1 MPNLSIKNV
10 PENLLR
16 QLRERASR
24 HHRSLQGELMALL
37 SAAMESPVSSGAQG
51 AANAAPNA
59 RRSGS
64 RRIDDIA
71 AEHRARWKR
80 PFNQGPRAV
89 DVIRADRNAR

>member
-10 PENLLR
+10 PADLLS

-37 SAAMESPVSSGAQG
+37 SAALASPGSPV
-51 AANAAPNA
+51 APATADEPTSA

-64 RRIDDIA
+64 RRIEDIA
-71 AEHRARWKR
+71 AEHRTRWKK
-80 PFNQGPRAV
+80 PFTQGPLAV
-89 DVIRADRNAR
+89 DVVRADRNAR

>member
-1 MPNLSIKNV
+1 MPNVSIKNV
-10 PENLLR
+10 PESLLS

-37 SAAMESPVSSGAQG
+37 SAALESPGSPVGP
-51 AANAAPNA
+51 AAVDEPPNA

-64 RRIDDIA
+64 RRIEDIA
-71 AEHRARWKR
+71 AEHRTRWKR
-80 PFNQGPRAV
+80 PFNKGPRAV

>member
-10 PENLLR
+10 PESLLSR
-16 QLRERASR
+16 LRERASR

-37 SAAMESPVSSGAQG
+37 SAAVESPASP
-51 AANAAPNA
+51 AAPLPANEPPNT

-64 RRIDDIA
+64 RRIEDIA
-71 AEHRARWKR
+71 AEHQAVVEETAQ
-80 PFNQGPRAV
+80 PGPRAV

>member
-10 PENLLR
+10 PENLLE

-37 SAAMESPVSSGAQG
+37 SAAVDSASP
-51 AANAAPNA
+51 AAPAAGDERPKA
-59 RRSGS
+59 RRSGT
-64 RRIDDIA
+64 RRIEDIA
-71 AEHRARWKR
+71 AEHRIRLKK
-80 PFNQGPRAV
+80 PQNQGPRAV